1 MSFFSKQSKKLLKAE
16 NERLKAENEDMK
28 FRIHMYMN
36 KEACVRRQVI
46 KPVPLTMKLNKP
58 YYLPDEIF
66 EREIAE
72 KIGKYLMENN
82 FIDIK
87 KSKDVIL
94 DMEEVRVMV
103 VAVPEPWKM
112 GCNDEERFDHKNR
125 GGVR

>member
-1 MSFFSKQSKKLLKAE
+1 MRFFSKQSKKLLNAE

-28 FRIHMYMN
+28 YRIHMYMN
-36 KEACVRRQVI
+36 KGACVRRQVI
-46 KPVPLTMKLNKP
+46 KPVTLTMKFNKP
-58 YYLPDEIF
+58 DHLPDEIF

-87 KSKDVIL
+87 KGKDTIL

-112 GCNDEERFDHKNR
+112 EDDHDNN
-125 GGVR
+125 GNN